1 MKPKHNKT
9 NNKESYS
16 HQHDYPVEEVWNT
29 YHTLSQII
37 VPRLQAFKALEK
49 HGCCPDFKGMCEWNN
64 AIQKMIDAF
73 ELLKYAASYTEDE
86 ERRIEQGLDLFRK
99 FYRNLWD

>member
-1 MKPKHNKT
+1 MMKRKT
-9 NNKESYS
+9 DNTEKWS
-16 HQHDYPVEEVWNT
+16 HKHDYPVEEVWNT

-37 VPRLQAFKALEK
+37 VPRLQSFK
-49 HGCCPDFKGMCEWNN
+49 

-99 FYRNLWD
+99 FYRYLWD

>member
-1 MKPKHNKT
+1 MMKRKT
-9 NNKESYS
+9 DNTDNLS

-29 YHTLSQII
+29 YHTLSQIMAS
-37 VPRLQAFKALEK
+37 RLQSFKALEK
-49 HGCCPDFKGMCEWNN
+49 HGYCPYFKGMCEWNN
-64 AIQKMIDAF
+64 AIQKMIVAF